1 MSLTVTRLARSCNL
15 ARSTVLY
22 YESIGLLTRPRRS
35 AGNYRVYSE
44 KDLDRLR
51 QICTYRDAGL
61 ALADIRSILDAS
73 GGNAAAVLRRRLT
86 ELSEGIERMREHQR
100 AIARLLQTTPS
111 IQETTRGNQRE
122 IHRRF
127 TRFRLHRRGY
137 APTAHRVRKQRTQ
150 RTPGIPGVPAHS
162 RRKRSARSANRAVR
176 RVSRPPPPA
185 KATPE
190 HRPPFPRTQTACRSF
205 PGSVWRR
212 CVRARYGR

>member
-1 MSLTVTRLARSCNL
+1 MSLTVTHLARSCNL

-100 AIARLLQTTPS
+100 AIARLLKTTP
-111 IQETTRGNQRE
+111 QF
-122 IHRRF
+122 RRLPVVTKEKF
-127 TRFRLHRRGY
+127 TAVLRASGFTEEDMRRLHTEFENN
-137 APTAHRVRKQRTQ
+137 APNEHQEFLEFLHIPQEEIRSIRESSRTK
-150 RTPGIPGVPAHS
+150 S
-162 RRKRSARSANRAVR
+162 
-176 RVSRPPPPA
+176 
-185 KATPE
+185 
-190 HRPPFPRTQTACRSF
+190 
-205 PGSVWRR
+205 
-212 CVRARYGR
+212 